1 VELNVIE
8 RNEIKISFHCLNIL
22 KRRET
27 KLKVS
32 DGMR

>member
-8 RNEIKISFHCLNIL
+8 RNGIKISFHCLDIL
-22 KRRET
+22 KMRET

-32 DGMR
+32 GGMR